1 MRIHPDH
8 LRHPGIEGVAIKE
21 VEIGQSNHD
30 LILGEAWETEANV
43 LQVINELHNGHIL
56 DSIAAIRRG
65 NNRYFMFPWA
75 NGGSLRHF
83 WDSAPGQ
90 NFGPDIIR
98 DAIHQLR
105 GLVDAL
111 DHLHNFGG
119 SRSDRVHRTGG
130 GGTGALPSIV
140 VLDEYPDPSHYTN
153 ATHSQFIRHGNLK
166 PENILR
172 FSQHSS
178 HLGLLKM
185 ADMGLA
191 PRHIV
196 VTGQGRVAD
205 STGYGTVRYEPPEV
219 VTETQARSRPYDIW
233 SMGCIILEFII
244 WMLYGKDEL
253 NNFYDQVRGDGHS
266 ACQYFEIVDI
276 QDGGSKA
283 EVHHEVRRW
292 IDHMR
297 SSDPEFSQESAMGDL
312 LEIVWSKLLVV
323 ALPQRHGYSP
333 KTMEPFGVTPIRYRA
348 TAREFRDALDDILAK
363 MSNPGYLVT
372 GKAREEVRPPSKPD
386 APPLPLHSQRPTQAA
401 SLGGLSA
408 SKSPAIMQGGTDYSL
423 LTLRDWE
430 FPVDNDFAGT
440 VLSEIGSRPFYP
452 ESITPSS
459 LCGRCEDLDFWA
471 PGFSFSDNIS
481 TFREKSQEC
490 QFCRMLYRLCEKT
503 KTHEVNLVR
512 NQSHLVLS
520 GVFMPVMSILRSP
533 GKFIICCRSVDVC
546 NSIGDVTFST
556 SKKGHNLAS
565 PVITRTYT

>member
-21 VEIGQSNHD
+21 FEIGQSNHD

-130 GGTGALPSIV
+130 GGTEALPSIA
-140 VLDEYPDPSHYTN
+140 VLDEYPDPNYYTN

-196 VTGQGRVAD
+196 VTEQGRVAD

-266 ACQYFEIVDI
+266 ACQYFEIVDNR
-276 QDGGSKA
+276 DGGSKA

-292 IDHMR
+292 IDHMQ
-297 SSDPEFSQESAMGDL
+297 SSDPELSQESAIGDL
-312 LEIVWSKLLVV
+312 LEIVRSKLLVV
-323 ALPQRHGYSP
+323 ALPQRREYSV
-333 KTMEPFGVTPIRYRA
+333 KTMDPFGVTPIRYRA
-348 TAREFRDALDDILAK
+348 TAREFRDALDDILTK

-372 GKAREEVRPPSKPD
+372 GKAREQVRPPSKPD
-386 APPLPLHSQRPTQAA
+386 VPPLPLHFPQPTQAI
-401 SLGGLSA
+401 
-408 SKSPAIMQGGTDYSL
+408 SPRSPPANKIADIIRDRMDYSPPAL
-423 LTLRDWE
+423 QGWDV
-430 FPVDNDFAGT
+430 PVDNDFAET
-440 VLSEIGSRPFYP
+440 VLSEIGPRPFYP

-481 TFREKSQEC
+481 TLREKSQEC
-490 QFCRMLYRLCEKT
+490 QFCRMLYRLCENT

-512 NQSHLVLS
+512 DQSHLVWS
-520 GVFMPVMSILRSP
+520 RFPMPIMSILRSP
-533 GKFIICCRSVDVC
+533 GKFILCCQNVEIRGSIADV
-546 NSIGDVTFST
+546 IFFT
-556 SKKGHNLAS
+556 S
-565 PVITRTYT
+565 